1 MCNRHQSIFVSPAAW
16 GLEEGVVRGPRLEFR
31 KLGNG
36 ESCTYFAIMWAEKQ
50 ATHSSLQI
58 LLPSCTFL
66 FWEKNPLLSGHQA
79 WTGKIQNVYGMAS
92 AAGLV
97 MRDVQGANCLLTLL
111 KGLETKKKKPSGSCQ
126 LSHQQCMLTPAPH
139 FHFSGPN
146 QLLAGALNHWGMRDQ
161 RFRNIPC

>member
-66 FWEKNPLLSGHQA
+66 FWEKTPCFLVTRHGQEKSKMCMEWLQQLGLS
-79 WTGKIQNVYGMAS
+79 
-92 AAGLV
+92 
-97 MRDVQGANCLLTLL
+97 
-111 KGLETKKKKPSGSCQ
+111 
-126 LSHQQCMLTPAPH
+126 
-139 FHFSGPN
+139 
-146 QLLAGALNHWGMRDQ
+146 
-161 RFRNIPC
+161 